1 MAKLMSK
8 SELIRKIA
16 EQHPNDMTRKD
27 VKGVIESLAEVGYKE
42 LKKTGAFFVPGF
54 AKFVVIKKPATKA
67 RKGINPSTQEPT
79 IFKAKPARKVI
90 RARPIKAAKDPVSC
104 GVEDIDGAARRPEW
118 RGGPCSDTEVIGGS
132 AHETHRTGRR

>member
-8 SELIRKIA
+8 SELIQKIA
-16 EQHPNDMTRKD
+16 ELHPSDMTRKV

-67 RKGINPSTQEPT
+67 RKGINPFTQEPT
-79 IFKAKPARKVI
+79 IFKAKPARKIV
-90 RARPIKAAKDPVSC
+90 RARPVKAAKDAV
-104 GVEDIDGAARRPEW
+104 A
-118 RGGPCSDTEVIGGS
+118 
-132 AHETHRTGRR
+132 

>member
-8 SELIRKIA
+8 SELVKKIA
-16 EQHPNDMTRKD
+16 DQHSNGLSRKD
-27 VKGVIESLAEVGYKE
+27 IKGVIESFASVGYKE

-67 RKGINPSTQEPT
+67 REGINPFTKEPT

-90 RARPIKAAKDPVSC
+90 RARPVKAVKDAV
-104 GVEDIDGAARRPEW
+104 A
-118 RGGPCSDTEVIGGS
+118 
-132 AHETHRTGRR
+132 